1 MRREEWI
8 RKEKTLTYTEWPG
21 ILLAWFDQNKREL
34 PWRETKPRDPYH
46 VWVSEIM
53 LQQTRAEAVKPY
65 FTSWMERFP
74 TIEALAEA
82 DEADVLHQWQGLGYY
97 SRARNLHKAAL
108 LMKEK
113 CGSAMPQGKEE
124 IRALPGIGDYTAGAI
139 LSMAFGKKEAAIDG
153 NVLRV
158 YARLYGIDD
167 DILKTAGRKR
177 ITQLVCETLPD
188 RAGDFNEALMD
199 LGANVCIPKH
209 PRCDTCPLSA
219 FCEAF
224 HQGRVEELPHRTKKK
239 PQQELCAACAIC
251 IRDGKV
257 LLHKRPRTGMLASM
271 WEFPMT
277 LADTSGESRKLL
289 EKELQGKAEQDLWR
303 CTHIFTHRIW
313 HMIAYEMGDIIV
325 PAGEYQWFSAAEYE
339 KIPLAGP
346 HARLAA
352 FAEKLL

>member
-1 MRREEWI
+1 
-8 RKEKTLTYTEWPG
+8 
-21 ILLAWFDQNKREL
+21 
-34 PWRETKPRDPYH
+34 
-46 VWVSEIM
+46 
-53 LQQTRAEAVKPY
+53 
-65 FTSWMERFP
+65 
-74 TIEALAEA
+74 
-82 DEADVLHQWQGLGYY
+82 
-97 SRARNLHKAAL
+97 
-108 LMKEK
+108 
-113 CGSAMPQGKEE
+113 
-124 IRALPGIGDYTAGAI
+124 
-139 LSMAFGKKEAAIDG
+139 MAFGKKEAAIDG

-158 YARLYGIDD
+158 YARLYGIED
-167 DILKTAGRKR
+167 DILKTAGRKK

-271 WEFPMT
+271 WEFPMI
-277 LADTSGESRKLL
+277 LADTSEESRKLL

-303 CTHIFTHRIW
+303 YTHIFTHRIW

-325 PAGEYQWFSAAEYE
+325 PAGEYQWFSAAEYK

-352 FAEKLL
+352 FVEKYL

>member
-1 MRREEWI
+1 M
-8 RKEKTLTYTEWPG
+8 TYTEWPG
-21 ILLAWFDQNKREL
+21 ILLTWFDQNKREL

-53 LQQTRAEAVKPY
+53 LQQTRTEAVKPY

-74 TIEALAEA
+74 TIEVLAEA

-108 LMKEK
+108 LMKESY
-113 CGSAMPQGKEE
+113 GSAMPQGKED

-158 YARLYGIDD
+158 YARLYAIED
-167 DILKTAGRKR
+167 DILKTAGRKK

-257 LLHKRPRTGMLASM
+257 LLHKRARTGMLASM
-271 WEFPMT
+271 WEFPMV
-277 LADTSGESRKLL
+277 LSEKADTAADELSHFLHGKL
-289 EKELQGKAEQDLWR
+289 EGPVWKYK
-303 CTHIFTHRIW
+303 HVFTHRIW
-313 HMIAYEMGDIIV
+313 YMNAYMAENITV
-325 PAGEYQWFSAAEYE
+325 PEGEYKYFSPEEYKE
-339 KIPLAGP
+339 IPLAGP

-352 FAEKLL
+352 FAEKLISDF